1 MKNSIIITLVLVSL
15 SFFSAS
21 QVTISADNWCKTA
34 EIMNEMRN
42 NPATAPIL
50 EQDDLIRAQEL
61 TSGQPVPKGVVYK
74 IPIVFHVLHNGG
86 PENIPEEQILNAL
99 YILNRDFRLQ
109 NADTADVLPTFKPI
123 MGDVEVEFVLATK
136 APNGQCFR
144 GYTRTESPLAFQGDD
159 GGMQVDAIRNGN
171 DVYQGNWPAKE
182 YLNVFVVA
190 DAGEGIGGYTNY
202 PFGNGNDMTSGIWVL
217 NQTLGQGGIDN
228 SWTSV
233 GEGRTL
239 THECGHWLNLPHTWG
254 STNSPALPSN
264 CNSDDGVSDTPNTI
278 GVTTCNVN
286 TLAENTCGPLANIQ
300 NYMDYS
306 FCSRMFTQGQ
316 ATRMRTAL
324 LSSVG
329 GRNNLWIAQNLA
341 NTGTDVPPTLCEA
354 EFTSDRTYVCPGTE
368 IYFTDQ
374 SYNAPSGWA
383 WSFPGGNPSTST
395 LENPSVTYNT
405 PGIYEV
411 VLTATDGVFSDT
423 ETKTGYIQVM
433 GAPIGLPVYESFEN
447 YTSLINIQEWAIKNE
462 DNNAAFALES
472 SVGLTG
478 NKCVK
483 LANYGQS
490 VGSFDELISAPVDLS
505 VLDPLTDTMTL
516 SFRYAYKRRNSSDDD
531 RFQVFITNDCG
542 ENWALRKTLH
552 GSILSPLVQS
562 SSYTPA
568 SANEWTTVHM
578 PNVTNNYWVDNF
590 RYKFT
595 FESGGGN
602 NFYLDDINIYSGA
615 ASDDIVVGLPYSEIV
630 TGLSVHPNPVIDELM
645 LEFELQSARVV
656 NMTVQGLT
664 GKVVERVSV
673 AANEGANLVLFATDH
688 WASGM
693 YILHLEIDGKSK
705 FIRFVVS

>member
-1 MKNSIIITLVLVSL
+1 MGK
-15 SFFSAS
+15 S
-21 QVTISADNWCKTA
+21 QVTVSSDNWCKTA
-34 EIMNEMRN
+34 QLMNEMRN

-50 EQDDLIRAQEL
+50 EHDDMIRAQEMAN
-61 TSGQPVPKGVVYK
+61 GQVAPKGVVYK
-74 IPIVFHVLHNGG
+74 IPIVFHILHNGG
-86 PENIPEEQILNAL
+86 SENISEEQILNAL
-99 YILNRDFRLQ
+99 YVLNRDFRLQ
-109 NADTADVLPTFKPI
+109 NSDTSEVLPTFKPI

-159 GGMQVDAIRNGN
+159 GGMQVDAIRLGN

-202 PFGNGNDMTSGIWVL
+202 PFGSGNGMTSGIWVL
-217 NQTLGQGGIDN
+217 NQTLGQGGIDI

-278 GVTTCNVN
+278 GVTTCNII

-316 ATRMRTAL
+316 ATRMRNAL
-324 LSSVG
+324 LSGVG
-329 GRNNLWIAQNLA
+329 GRNNLWSAQNLS
-341 NTGTDVPPTLCEA
+341 NTGTDVPPSLCEA
-354 EFTSDRTYVCPGTE
+354 EFTSDRTYVCPGTQ
-368 IYFTDQ
+368 ITFIDQ
-374 SYNAPSGWA
+374 SYNAPSGWI

-395 LENPSVTYNT
+395 LENPTVTYDT

-411 VLTATDGVFSDT
+411 VLTATDGVLSDT
-423 ETKTGYIQVM
+423 ETKTGYIQVL
-433 GAPIGLPVYESFEN
+433 GTAIDIPVYESFEN
-447 YTSLINIQEWAIKNE
+447 YASLTNIQEWGIKNE
-462 DNNAAFALES
+462 DNNAAFELETS
-472 SVGLTG
+472 TGLTG
-478 NKCVK
+478 NKCAK

-516 SFRYAYKRRNSSDDD
+516 SFRYAYKRRNTGDDD
-531 RFQVFITNDCG
+531 RLQVFITNDCG

-552 GSILSPLVQS
+552 GSILSSLVQS
-562 SSYTPA
+562 SSFTPA
-568 SANEWTTVHM
+568 SANDWTTVHM
-578 PNVTNNYWVDNF
+578 PNVTSNYWVDNF

-602 NFYLDDINIYSGA
+602 NFYIDDINIYSGV
-615 ASDDIVVGLPYSEIV
+615 ASDDIIVGISDWEIV
-630 TGLSVHPNPVIDELM
+630 TGLSVYPNPVINELK
-645 LEFELQSARVV
+645 LEFLLNSARIV
-656 NMTVQGLT
+656 NMKVQDLT
-664 GKVVERVSV
+664 GKIVLRATVN
-673 AANEGANLVLFATDH
+673 ANEGSNLVLFNTNK

-693 YILHLEIDGKSK
+693 YILHLEVGGKSK